1 MVFLHGTT
9 SNNNLPKFS
18 MKVNLRVSFFLLT
31 QSSVLWQFQENAM
44 SICKDI
50 VKIWQWKEDF
60 SFQDY
65 LLFLIFTFHVGFIG
79 KNYGNGILV
88 E

>member
-1 MVFLHGTT
+1 
-9 SNNNLPKFS
+9 
-18 MKVNLRVSFFLLT
+18 
-31 QSSVLWQFQENAM
+31 M

-79 KNYGNGILV
+79 KKYGNGILV

>member
-18 MKVNLRVSFFLLT
+18 MKVNLRVPFFLLT

-50 VKIWQWKEDF
+50 VKIWQWKECW
-60 SFQDY
+60 
-65 LLFLIFTFHVGFIG
+65 FHVGFIG